1 MNPRDPVA
9 SLKPFM
15 TVGNASLIEPML
27 EKVDMLKFGGDL
39 LHLACAQ
46 GKKDIVELLV
56 RKGADVLNPPESV
69 QGEEN
74 YRRAPYV
81 LQAVASGDAATLATI

>member
-1 MNPRDPVA
+1 
-9 SLKPFM
+9 
-15 TVGNASLIEPML
+15 ML

-39 LHLACAQ
+39 LHLACSQ

-69 QGEEN
+69 QGEEG
-74 YRRAPYV
+74 YRRSPFI
-81 LQAVASGDAATLATI
+81 LQAVASGDAGTLATI